1 MSMPETMMAETMTS
15 RERVLA
21 ALRGEPVDRTPVI
34 NPTSVATVELM
45 DLVDAPFPDANR
57 DPELMAALAATGY
70 TELGFDSVM
79 PVFSIIQ
86 ESSALGARI
95 QWEQK
100 DNWPTVKM
108 TQPIYRDPADI
119 EIRPDVLEHADT
131 QCVLEAIRILRRRFG
146 EQVAIIGK
154 SMGPWSQAYH
164 TFGVETFLLMSNDDE
179 ARTRHVLNRL
189 KELTITYANMQFEAG
204 ADAITLPDHATGDLV
219 SGEYYHRYLEE
230 MHQEFAQR
238 IDGPIILHICGRTVD
253 RMAFIANT
261 GMAAF
266 HYDSKNA
273 PAESMEAVGGRI
285 RLVGNVNNPQ
295 TLFSKG
301 VDEVKA
307 EVFANLDAGVQM
319 VGPECACPL
328 QTPIENLR
336 AIPEAVREWTER
348 RTARG

>member
-1 MSMPETMMAETMTS
+1 MTATMTS

-21 ALRGEPVDRTPVI
+21 ALAGQPVDRTPVV

-57 DPELMAALAATGY
+57 EPELMARLAATGH
-70 TELGFDSVM
+70 TELGFDTVM
-79 PVFSIIQ
+79 PCFSIIQ
-86 ESSALGARI
+86 ESSALGCKI

-108 TQPIYRDPADI
+108 TEPIWRSPDDI
-119 EIRPDVLEHADT
+119 QYSIEAVLEHRDT
-131 QCVLEAIRILRRRFG
+131 QCLVEAIKILRRELG
-146 EQVAIIGK
+146 DEVAVIGK
-154 SMGPWSQAYH
+154 TMGPWSLGYH
-164 TFGVETFLLMSNDDE
+164 TMGVEPFLLLSLDDE
-179 ARTRHVLNRL
+179 QKTRQVLDAL
-189 KELTITYANMQFEAG
+189 KELTIAYGVLQAEAG

-219 SGEYYHRYLEE
+219 SGEWYRRYLEE
-230 MHQEFAQR
+230 LHQEFAER
-238 IDGPIILHICGRTVD
+238 IPIPIILHICGKTVD
-253 RMAFIANT
+253 RMPYIANT

-266 HYDSKNA
+266 HYDSKND
-273 PAESMEAVGGRI
+273 PGESMEAVDGRI

-301 VDEVKA
+301 PEEVKA
-307 EVFANLDAGVQM
+307 EVISNLDAGVQM

-336 AIPEAVREWTER
+336 AIPEAVREWSESH
-348 RTARG
+348 G